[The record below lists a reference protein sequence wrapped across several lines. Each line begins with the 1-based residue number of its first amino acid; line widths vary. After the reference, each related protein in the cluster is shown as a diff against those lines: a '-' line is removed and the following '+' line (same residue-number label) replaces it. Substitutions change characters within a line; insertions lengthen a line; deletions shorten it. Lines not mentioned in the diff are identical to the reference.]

1 MIQSCVETI
10 DTNKEI
16 IIENKIKK
24 KGFTKRIRYKK

>member
-16 IIENKIKK
+16 IKKKKIKK